1 MLLSSKEPH
10 DKGGPMSRFSG
21 KGVWLAASAI
31 VLAICVAPFAIAA
44 GENTPVKGG
53 ARNPS
58 NNASQSYT
66 KETQIIANTGTYGTR
81 QSNKSDNGGGAI
93 YGCRSGE
100 GGSGKGNEP
109 CIRSVNLA
117 KGYAFEFQSGGTQGG
132 TITVG
137 NGGTSTKPFTTNATG
152 VADGLNADQVDGK
165 SATDIVE
172 DAKLLTKF
180 ANVTGA
186 GALRAGRGATA
197 SSRSQVGTYVVTFA
211 SDVSQCQYQV
221 TEQGGRNDNTGSA
234 SAQTVSGQPTQVAV
248 VTRDGGGVDGTGV
261 TPIADHD
268 FYLLVNC

>member
-1 MLLSSKEPH
+1 
-10 DKGGPMSRFSG
+10 MSRFSG

-58 NNASQSYT
+58 NNASQAYT

-109 CIRSVNLA
+109 CVRAVNLA
-117 KGYAFEFQSGGTQGG
+117 KGFAFEFQSGGTQGG
-132 TITVG
+132 TINVG
-137 NGGTSTKPFTTNATG
+137 NGGTATKPFTTNATG

-165 SATDIVE
+165 NADDIVN
-172 DAKLLTKF
+172 DAQALTKF
-180 ANVTGA
+180 ARVTQTGA
-186 GALRAGRGATA
+186 LQAGRGATA
-197 SSRSQVGTYVVTFA
+197 STRSQVGTYVVTFA
-211 SDVSQCQYQV
+211 SDVSACALQA
-221 TEQGGRNDNTGSA
+221 TEVGGRGENTGA
-234 SAQTVSGQPTQVAV
+234 TGVEHVSGQPTQVGV
-248 VTRDGGGVDGTGV
+248 VTRDGGTADGTGA
-261 TPIADHD
+261 TAFADHD
-268 FYLLVNC
+268 FYLVVNC

>member
-1 MLLSSKEPH
+1 MRSHRYLRLLALFSLTEPH
-10 DKGGPMSRFSG
+10 RQGGTMSRRFNG

-31 VLAICVAPFAIAA
+31 VLAICVAPFALAA

-58 NNASQSYT
+58 NNASLSYT

-117 KGYAFEFQSGGTQGG
+117 KGFAFEFQSAGTQGG
-132 TITVG
+132 TISVG

-165 SATDIVE
+165 SATDIVD
-172 DAKLLTKF
+172 DAKALTKF
-180 ANVTGA
+180 ATVTGA
-186 GALRAGRGATA
+186 GALRAGRGPTA
-197 SSRSQVGTYVVTFA
+197 STRTDVGTYVVTFA
-211 SDVSQCQYQV
+211 SDVSQCV
-221 TEQGGRNDNTGSA
+221 FTATEQGGRTVNVGA
-234 SAQTVSGQPTQVAV
+234 AAAQPVSGQPTQVAV
-248 VTRDGGGVDGTGV
+248 TT
-261 TPIADHD
+261 
-268 FYLLVNC
+268 